1 MAYLHWSSDLDTGID
16 VIDKQH
22 RRIVDYLNELNS
34 ANEVGDRKATG
45 HVLNELVDYTLTHFA
60 FEEELQERAA
70 YPFLKAHKR
79 VHEIFTKRV
88 GEFLKRAEAG
98 EDVTPAL
105 LSMLKI
111 WLVNHIKG
119 DDADYAECVK
129 QNLGLESTRD
139 NTGGWLGGL
148 MHKFF
153 G

>member
-34 ANEVGDRKATG
+34 ANEVGDSKATG
-45 HVLNELVDYTLTHFA
+45 HVLQELVDYTLTHFA

-139 NTGGWLGGL
+139 NTGGWLGSL